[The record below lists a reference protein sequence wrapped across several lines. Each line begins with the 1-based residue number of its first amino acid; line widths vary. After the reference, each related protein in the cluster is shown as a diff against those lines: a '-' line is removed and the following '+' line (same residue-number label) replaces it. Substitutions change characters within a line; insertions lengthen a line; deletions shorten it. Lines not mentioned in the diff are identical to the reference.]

1 VSRFCTLI
9 VLGSEYGIL
18 WAGGEGGKVRKG
30 GRGEGRCLEVNLG
43 SKRSEAGVQIL
54 FRMSN
59 ASFDPC
65 SSAVVKGV

>member
-1 VSRFCTLI
+1 M
-9 VLGSEYGIL
+9 VLGNEYGIL

-30 GRGEGRCLEVNLG
+30 GRAEGRCLEVNLG
-43 SKRSEAGVQIL
+43 SKRSEAGVQIFL
-54 FRMSN
+54 RISN